1 MRILHGRDR
10 GSRTAR
16 SILVALVAAAV
27 TVGTSAQAQAQDPKP
42 GPGTYTI
49 QQTLSDEAQLSTI
62 AFDALGFL
70 TGSLGADSFFPPGKV
85 ADFWGFQALRDNDPS
100 GMGHNT
106 DFLTA
111 AALNMLSVLTA
122 DQRAAL
128 RRLAAAQVSE
138 INQYGYDRFV
148 LMKAFRRLLAGD
160 LPPGTTGLSRSAVQA
175 FSSELYRLD
184 GRISLERAAV
194 MGPMLASLTTSQR
207 ATLDA
212 MVGKGM
218 TSWPKATEPADLKG
232 LDRDTK
238 VAVMTYAGD
247 LFSWYAGDVE
257 ADVYFCPERQGT
269 YFGSFYLKDAPAVG
283 NPDYSIGTNIT
294 GDMGKALLA
303 ALTPA
308 QAALITGLV
317 DQQRSTLKDIVDVRR
332 RVSVQLRTYRSGG
345 AADVPTTQA
354 LMSRYGSDDGALA
367 YAYATAFAK
376 VNSTLT
382 DAQRTRLQALRT
394 QTVGSFT
401 PAAAYLYA
409 SPIAAPTVRNTDF
422 LFGTTA
428 SAATPTVALSAR
440 STTVPRGTPVTVAI
454 RTTGDVAGA
463 TVVVSGQPAGQAS
476 TVLRR
481 VTLTRAGLRY
491 VRLVITR
498 TTRLT
503 ASLRD
508 PATGATISSTPITIA
523 VRRG

>member
-1 MRILHGRDR
+1 MRSHHRGR
-10 GSRTAR
+10 G
-16 SILVALVAAAV
+16 LVARRVLTVLLVAAGS
-27 TVGTSAQAQAQDPKP
+27 VGITTPARAQDPKP
-42 GPGTYTI
+42 GPGTYTM
-49 QQTLSDEAQLSTI
+49 QQTLSDDAQLSTI

-100 GMGHNT
+100 DMGHNT

-128 RRLAAAQVSE
+128 RQLAASQVSE

-148 LMKAFRRLLAGD
+148 LMTAFRRQLAGD
-160 LPPGTTGLSRSAVQA
+160 YPAGTTGLSRSAVQE
-175 FSSELYRLD
+175 FSAELYQLD
-184 GRISLERAAV
+184 GKISLERAAV
-194 MGPMLASLTTSQR
+194 MGPMLASLTASQR

-218 TSWPKATEPADLKG
+218 TSWPKATEPPDLKG

-247 LFSWYAGDVE
+247 LFSWYAGDIE

-283 NPDYSIGTNIT
+283 NPGYSIGTNIT

-317 DQQRSTLKDIVDVRR
+317 DQQRSALNDIVDVRR
-332 RVSVQLRTYRSGG
+332 QVSMQLRRYRTGG
-345 AADVPTTQA
+345 EADASATQA
-354 LMSRYGSDDGALA
+354 LMGRYGSDDGALS

-376 VNSTLT
+376 VNGTLNE
-382 DAQRTRLQALRT
+382 AQRARLQELRS
-394 QTVGSFT
+394 QTVGTFT
-401 PAAAYLYA
+401 PASAYLYA
-409 SPIAAPTVRNTDF
+409 SPIAVPTVRSTDF
-422 LFGTTA
+422 LFETTTTA
-428 SAATPTVALSAR
+428 AAPTVELSAR
-440 STTVPRGTPVTVAI
+440 TTSVTRGTKVTIAI
-454 RTTGDVAGA
+454 HTTGGVAGA
-463 TVVVSGQPAGQAS
+463 IVLVRGRSPGHAS
-476 TVLRR
+476 AVLRR
-481 VTLTRAGLRY
+481 VPLTGAGVRY
-491 VRLVITR
+491 VRLMMDR
-498 TTRLT
+498 TTRLI
-503 ASLRD
+503 ASLQD
-508 PATGATISSTPITIA
+508 PATGSNVSSRPITVT